1 MGTLNVT
8 STSNGIMEQLR
19 SALSDQF
26 SAIAPF
32 EIVLGLVLG
41 LLVGLLIA
49 FVYKRCFRGVLY
61 SPSFAMTLAML
72 TLITT
77 PVVMCI
83 SSNVALSMGMV
94 GALSIVRFRTA
105 VKDPMDTAYMF
116 WALTMG
122 ILLGAKLYAIALV
135 VAAAIAAIIFL
146 LTFVHF
152 TTPNSYLLVV
162 HYDEEA
168 EYDVDQMMR
177 RSVKNRR
184 LRSKTMTRSG
194 AEMTWE
200 VRLDNKQDLVAMMMH
215 CCVAFKALKRPSP
228 AVKKWAICCSM
239 RQRSPKN
246 CINLR
251 HKRAVFKIS
260 IARMKTVIW
269 PTNFS
274 RMEIIWHMD

>member
-1 MGTLNVT
+1 MFTLLSAT
-8 STSNGIMEQLR
+8 STYNKSSIASLFANQT
-19 SALSDQF
+19 
-26 SAIAPF
+26 IAPASWF
-32 EIVLGLVLG
+32 TVLFS
-41 LLVGLLIA
+41 LIA
-49 FVYKRCFRGVLY
+49 AFAVGVFIYWTYRTNYRGVMYNNNYGL
-61 SPSFAMTLAML
+61 TLILM

-83 SSNVALSMGMV
+83 RDSIQLSMGMV

-200 VRLDNKQDLVAMMMH
+200 VRLDNKQDLVALMLGIEGVH
-215 CCVAFKALKRPSP
+215 DATLVACQTEAG
-228 AVKKWAICCSM
+228 
-239 RQRSPKN
+239 
-246 CINLR
+246 
-251 HKRAVFKIS
+251 
-260 IARMKTVIW
+260 T
-269 PTNFS
+269 
-274 RMEIIWHMD
+274 